1 MKNSTIR
8 ALIVMATILLI
19 GIISVQLVWIRR
31 AYELQV
37 TQLNYDITQ
46 ALIQVSRAIQKHQ
59 GDETLLLD
67 PVKQVEDQ
75 TFIVKT
81 NENPDPDYVE
91 ALLTQEFKKQ
101 EINLD
106 FEYNLYNCFNDSVVF
121 TKAVKINQ
129 GKAQEKETPST
140 VVNWRSADGHYF
152 SVYFS
157 NKTEMVIDRLNFWIF
172 SSTLLLVLAAFFAY
186 AINIIL
192 RQKRLGDTKNDFINN
207 MTHELK
213 TPISTISLSTDVL
226 LKPGIERQPERIKNY
241 AEIIKKENERLQL
254 QVEKVLQIAS
264 LDRDKV
270 EMKFETVDLATIIQD
285 NVATFTTIISEQSGK
300 IDVKIP
306 DKDLPVSLDKV
317 HFYNV
322 LSNLI
327 DNAIKYCEAAPQI
340 VISVS
345 EEAGSYSV
353 VVEDN
358 GIGLKH
364 SDAKYVF
371 DKFYRVP
378 TGNLHNVKGFGLGLY
393 YAKEIMEL
401 HNGSISVDA
410 RKQGGSCFTLIIPK
424 HK

>member
-1 MKNSTIR
+1 
-8 ALIVMATILLI
+8 MATVLLV
-19 GIISVQLVWIRR
+19 GVISIQLVWIKR
-31 AYELQV
+31 AYQLQV

-91 ALLTQEFKKQ
+91 SLLSQEFKKQ

-121 TKAVKINQ
+121 TKAVKIEE
-129 GKAQEKETPST
+129 GKAVEKENPST
-140 VVNWRSADGHYF
+140 SVNWRSDDGHYF

-157 NKTEMVIDRLNFWIF
+157 NKSEMVIDRLNFWIF
-172 SSTLLLVLAAFFAY
+172 SSFLLLILVGFFAY
-186 AINIIL
+186 TINIIL
-192 RQKRLGDTKNDFINN
+192 KQKRLGDTKNDFINN

-226 LKPGIERQPERIKNY
+226 LKPGIETQPERLKNY

-264 LDRDKV
+264 LDKDKV
-270 EMKFETVDLATIIQD
+270 EMKFERVNLLDIVED
-285 NVATFTTIISEQSGK
+285 NVSTFRTIVEEKAGEIVLNAPEK
-300 IDVKIP
+300 LMEVNV
-306 DKDLPVSLDKV
+306 DKL
-317 HFYNV
+317 HIYNV
-322 LSNLI
+322 LSNLL
-327 DNAIKYCEAAPQI
+327 DNAIKYCNKQPKVELE
-340 VISVS
+340 VI
-345 EEAGSYSV
+345 EKGENYLL
-353 VVEDN
+353 EIKDN
-358 GIGLKH
+358 GIGLQPNQ
-364 SDAKYVF
+364 AKYIF

-378 TGNLHNVKGFGLGLY
+378 TGNLHDVKGFGLGLY
-393 YAKEIMEL
+393 YVKVIVEL
-401 HNGSISVDA
+401 HGGMVNARNNPSGGSIFSI
-410 RKQGGSCFTLIIPK
+410 QIPK
-424 HK
+424 AK

>member
-1 MKNSTIR
+1 
-8 ALIVMATILLI
+8 MATVLLV
-19 GIISVQLVWIRR
+19 GIISVQLIWIRR
-31 AYELQV
+31 AYQLQV

-46 ALIQVSRAIQKHQ
+46 ALIQASRSIQKHQ

-91 ALLTQEFKKQ
+91 ALLTQQFKKQ

-106 FEYNLYNCFNDSVVF
+106 FEYNLYNCFNDSVIF
-121 TKAVKINQ
+121 TKVVKIDQ
-129 GKAQEKETPST
+129 GKAIEKETPST
-140 VVNWRSADGHYF
+140 VVNWRSDDGHYF
-152 SVYFS
+152 SVYFP
-157 NKTEMVIDRLNFWIF
+157 NKMEMVIDRLNFWVF
-172 SSTLLLVLAAFFAY
+172 SSLLLLVLAGFFAY

-192 RQKRLGDTKNDFINN
+192 KQKRLGDTKNDFINN

-226 LKPGIERQPERIKNY
+226 LKPGIENQPEKIRNY

-270 EMKFETVDLATIIQD
+270 EMNFESTDVVTIIDD
-285 NVATFTTIISEQSGK
+285 NISTFKNIIEEKKGTIIK
-300 IDVKIP
+300 IVSDEIP
-306 DKDLPVSLDKV
+306 QMKLDKI
-317 HFYNV
+317 HIYNV

-327 DNAIKYCEAAPQI
+327 DNAIKYCNTSPQI
-340 VISVS
+340 EIAVKLVGESTIIKVS
-345 EEAGSYSV
+345 
-353 VVEDN
+353 DN
-358 GIGLKH
+358 GIGLKP
-364 SDAKYVF
+364 AELKYVF

-393 YAKEIMEL
+393 YAQVIMEA
-401 HNGSISVDA
+401 HKGSISVESN
-410 RKQGGSCFTLIIPK
+410 GGKGSVFILKFPK
-424 HK
+424 NNDRR